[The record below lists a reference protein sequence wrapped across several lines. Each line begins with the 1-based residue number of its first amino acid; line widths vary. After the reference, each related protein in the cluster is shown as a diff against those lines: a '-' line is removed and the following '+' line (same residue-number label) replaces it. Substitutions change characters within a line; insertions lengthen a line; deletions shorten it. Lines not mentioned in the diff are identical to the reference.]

1 MLQDLLL
8 VWRSPMCF
16 LAGVNGQMKDDLL
29 ALTGFQEGE
38 FPVRYL
44 GIPLAPMRVLVAQY
58 SPLIQKIDGYVAKWK
73 VKSMSYAG
81 RVELIRAVVQDVQS
95 YWLQVFPIP
104 VAILNRIISTCIQFI
119 WDGKSAKVVWCDIC
133 KPKEEG
139 GLGLR
144 EPKVWNL
151 ALIGK
156 TFCNIHSKKD
166 SLWIKWFHGI
176 YLKNC
181 SIWEWS
187 PKCRDSPLL
196 KKLDRIKGVLLQY
209 LGSPEAIIAKFGVNC
224 RNGKLVS

>member
-1 MLQDLLL
+1 MRLQGGGGGGGGGQYHLKCNQIKISHLIFADDLMLYAKVDYGSVSVLMKCLDSFRNASGL
-8 VWRSPMCF
+8 TVSVEKSNVF

-44 GIPLAPMRVLVAQY
+44 GIPLVPMRVSVAQY

-95 YWLQVFPIP
+95 YWLQVFPIH
-104 VAILNRIISTCIQFI
+104 VAILDRIISTCIQFI
-119 WDGKSAKVVWCDIC
+119 WDGKSAKVAWCDIC

-144 EPKVWNL
+144 ESKVWNL

-176 YLKNC
+176 
-181 SIWEWS
+181 
-187 PKCRDSPLL
+187 
-196 KKLDRIKGVLLQY
+196 
-209 LGSPEAIIAKFGVNC
+209 
-224 RNGKLVS
+224 